1 MFKKVRGE
9 SPRLRLMT
17 GNKCK
22 SENAMKYLSIF
33 FGPMLAVLMP
43 IAHTHHSTTIFDQS
57 QTVSFTGTV
66 VEWYSGRPHAYLR
79 VLATDESGAEKT
91 YTLEWGGVS
100 AMVRENNWEDSTFN
114 VGDTVS
120 VTGFPSR
127 VRDGDILVESM
138 DTDFGTFAIDE
149 PYSSAVTAE
158 SRFAPPP
165 AGMDLPIIKITGI
178 ATGADWQ
185 DPDNAIGHVRGAVE
199 DGAERDYQIHLGDA
213 TFAYENFYLKEE
225 DFTPGTPVIA
235 EGFLAE
241 EDTRSILFPR
251 YMGIGDQPPSRLGQI
266 GNIMASQ
273 YVGLEFRFGGGGR
286 AGGLGGMGMAP
297 GPGADE

>member
-1 MFKKVRGE
+1 M
-9 SPRLRLMT
+9 M
-17 GNKCK
+17 GNKYRY
-22 SENAMKYLSIF
+22 ENAMKYQAIF
-33 FGPMLAVLMP
+33 FGPVLAVLMP
-43 IAHTHHSTTIFDQS
+43 IAHAHHSTTIFDQS

-66 VEWYSGRPHAYLR
+66 VEWYAGRPHAYLR
-79 VLATDESGAEKT
+79 VLATDETGAEKT

-138 DTDFGTFAIDE
+138 NTDFGAFAIDE

-165 AGMDLPIIKITGI
+165 AGMDLPIIKITGV
-178 ATGADWQ
+178 ATGAEWGDSG
-185 DPDNAIGHVRGAVE
+185 NAIGHVRGAVE
-199 DGAERDYQIHLGDA
+199 GGAERDYQIHLGDA
-213 TFAYENFYLKEE
+213 TFAYENFYLKEG
-225 DFTPGTPVIA
+225 DFTPGTPIVA

-286 AGGLGGMGMAP
+286 GGGQGGMGMAP
-297 GPGADE
+297 GPGGAEE

>member
-1 MFKKVRGE
+1 
-9 SPRLRLMT
+9 
-17 GNKCK
+17 
-22 SENAMKYLSIF
+22 MKYQSIV
-33 FGPMLAVLMP
+33 FGPILAVWMP
-43 IAHTHHSTTIFDQS
+43 IADAHHSTTIFDQA

-79 VLATDESGAEKT
+79 VLATGESGAETT

-100 AMVRENNWEDSTFN
+100 AMVRENDWDDSTFT

-127 VRDGDILVESM
+127 VRDGDILVESI
-138 DTDFGTFAIDE
+138 DTDFGAFAIDE

-165 AGMDLPIIKITGI
+165 RGMNLPIIKITGVAI
-178 ATGADWQ
+178 GADWQ
-185 DPDNAIGHVRGAVE
+185 DSDNAIGHVRGAVE
-199 DGAERDYQIHLGDA
+199 GGAERDYQIHLGDA

-241 EDTRSILFPR
+241 EDTRLILFPR
-251 YMGIGDQPPSRLGQI
+251 YMGIGDQPPSRLGRI
-266 GNIMASQ
+266 ANSMASE
-273 YVGLEFRFGGGGR
+273 YVGLGFGFGGGGR
-286 AGGLGGMGMAP
+286 GGNAGGMGR
-297 GPGADE
+297 GGGIQ

>member
-1 MFKKVRGE
+1 
-9 SPRLRLMT
+9 
-17 GNKCK
+17 
-22 SENAMKYLSIF
+22 MKYLSIF
-33 FGPMLAVLMP
+33 FGAMLAVLMP
-43 IAHTHHSTTIFDQS
+43 LAHAHHSTTIFDQS
-57 QTVSFTGTV
+57 QSVSFTGSV
-66 VEWYSGRPHAYLR
+66 VEWYAGRPHAYLR
-79 VLATDESGAEKT
+79 VMATDETGAEIT

-100 AMVRENNWEDSTFN
+100 AMVRENNWEDSTFS

-127 VRDGDILVESM
+127 VRDGDILVESI
-138 DTDFGTFAIDE
+138 DTDFGAFAIDE

-165 AGMDLPIIKITGI
+165 AWMNLPIIKITGV

-185 DPDNAIGHVRGAVE
+185 DPDNAIGHVRGSVE
-199 DGAERDYQIHLGDA
+199 GEAERDYQIHLGNA

-241 EDTRSILFPR
+241 EETRSILFPR
-251 YMGIGDQPPSRLGQI
+251 YMGIGDQPPSRLGRI
-266 GNIMASQ
+266 ANNMAAE
-273 YVGLEFRFGGGGR
+273 YVSLESGSGGGGR
-286 AGGLGGMGMAP
+286 GGNAGGRGGGQGAMGMGMAP
-297 GPGADE
+297 GPDTEE

>member
-1 MFKKVRGE
+1 
-9 SPRLRLMT
+9 
-17 GNKCK
+17 
-22 SENAMKYLSIF
+22 MKYLSIF

-43 IAHTHHSTTIFDQS
+43 LAHAHHSTTIFDQS
-57 QTVSFTGTV
+57 QSVSFTGSV
-66 VEWYSGRPHAYLR
+66 VEWYAGRPHAYLR
-79 VLATDESGAEKT
+79 VLATDETGAEKT

-100 AMVRENNWEDSTFN
+100 AMVRENNWEYSTFN
-114 VGDTVS
+114 VGDTFS

-138 DTDFGTFAIDE
+138 NTDFGAFAIDE

-165 AGMDLPIIKITGI
+165 AGMDLPIIKITGV
-178 ATGADWQ
+178 ATGAEWGDSG
-185 DPDNAIGHVRGAVE
+185 NAIGHVRGAVE
-199 DGAERDYQIHLGDA
+199 GGAERDYQIHLGDA
-213 TFAYENFYLKEE
+213 TFAYENFYLKEG

-251 YMGIGDQPPSRLGQI
+251 YMGIGDQPPSRLGRI
-266 GNIMASQ
+266 ANNMASE
-273 YVGLEFRFGGGGR
+273 YVGLGSVIGGGSRGGN
-286 AGGLGGMGMAP
+286 AGGRGGGQGGMGMAP
-297 GPGADE
+297 GPDTEE

>member
-1 MFKKVRGE
+1 
-9 SPRLRLMT
+9 
-17 GNKCK
+17 
-22 SENAMKYLSIF
+22 MKYQSIV
-33 FGPMLAVLMP
+33 FGPILAVWMP
-43 IAHTHHSTTIFDQS
+43 IADAHHSTTIFDQA

-79 VLATDESGAEKT
+79 VLATDESGAETT

-100 AMVRENNWEDSTFN
+100 AMVRENDWDDSTFT

-127 VRDGDILVESM
+127 VRDGDILVETM
-138 DTDFGTFAIDE
+138 DTNFGAFAIDE
-149 PYSSAVTAE
+149 PYSSEVTAE

-165 AGMDLPIIKITGI
+165 AGMDLPIIKITGV

-185 DPDNAIGHVRGAVE
+185 DSDNAIGHVRGAVE
-199 DGAERDYQIHLGDA
+199 GEAERDYQIHLGDA
-213 TFAYENFYLKEE
+213 TFAYENFYLKEA
-225 DFTPGTPVIA
+225 DFAPGTPVIA

-241 EDTRSILFPR
+241 EDTRLILFPR

-266 GNIMASQ
+266 ANIMASQ
-273 YVGLEFRFGGGGR
+273 YVGLEFRFEGGGGR
-286 AGGLGGMGMAP
+286 GGNAGGRPGGAGGMAP
-297 GPGADE
+297 GGGADE

>member
-1 MFKKVRGE
+1 M
-9 SPRLRLMT
+9 
-17 GNKCK
+17 NKYK
-22 SENAMKYLSIF
+22 SLI

-43 IAHTHHSTTIFDQS
+43 IAHAHHSTTIFDQS

-66 VEWYSGRPHAYLR
+66 VEWYAGRPHAYLR
-79 VLATDESGAEKT
+79 VLATAESGAEKT

-120 VTGFPSR
+120 ITGFPSR

-138 DTDFGTFAIDE
+138 DTDFGAFAIDE

-185 DPDNAIGHVRGAVE
+185 DRDNAIGHVRGAVE

-225 DFTPGTPVIA
+225 DFTPGTPVVA

-251 YMGIGDQPPSRLGQI
+251 YMGIGEQPPSRLGQI
-266 GNIMASQ
+266 ANIMASQ
-273 YVGLEFRFGGGGR
+273 YVGLDFRFGAGGRGGNAGGR
-286 AGGLGGMGMAP
+286 AGGAGGMGMAP